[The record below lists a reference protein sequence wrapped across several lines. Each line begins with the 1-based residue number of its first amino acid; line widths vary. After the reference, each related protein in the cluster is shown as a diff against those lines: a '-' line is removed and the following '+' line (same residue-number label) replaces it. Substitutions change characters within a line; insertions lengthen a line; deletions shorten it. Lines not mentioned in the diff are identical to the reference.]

1 MREILKK
8 KKTLIC
14 AIALVIGIFG
24 TTATFAVIKA
34 TTNTVTNTFEA
45 GDVKTRIDEEV
56 DPTVEK
62 NSTVK
67 KTPKITNEGKSDAF
81 VRARITISPEK
92 TDVTLLAGT
101 WNGKNFTKTSEALKG
116 NKNALF
122 DADDNGYGWYLA
134 DDGWYY
140 YNTPIA
146 KGKSTETLFDAVKV
160 GKVDKNFDITIYQ
173 EAVYSGGYKAGDTV
187 ELDIIKAAFD
197 AVEDSSN

>member
-34 TTNTVTNTFEA
+34 TTNAVTNTFEA

-56 DPTVEK
+56 DPTVTK
-62 NSTVK
+62 DSTVK

-92 TDVTLLAGT
+92 TKVKLLVGT
-101 WNGKNFTKTSEALKG
+101 WKDKNFTSKGEALKG
-116 NKNALF
+116 NKNDLF
-122 DADDNGYGWYLA
+122 DADGNGYGWYLA

-146 KGKSTETLFDAVKV
+146 NGKSTETLFDAVEV
-160 GKVDKNFDITIYQ
+160 GDVDKNFDITIYQ
-173 EAVYSGGYKAGDTV
+173 EAVYSGGYNAGDKV
-187 ELDIIKAAFD
+187 NLDIIKAAFD
-197 AVEDSSN
+197 AVNASSN

>member
-45 GDVKTRIDEEV
+45 GEVKTHIDEDV
-56 DPTVEK
+56 DPTVK

-67 KTPKITNEGKSDAF
+67 KTPKITNDGKSDAF
-81 VRARITISPEK
+81 VRARITISPKE
-92 TDVTLLAGT
+92 TDVTLLFGT
-101 WNGKNFTKTSEALKG
+101 WNGENFTSNGEALKG
-116 NKNALF
+116 NENALF
-122 DADDNGYGWYLA
+122 DPNHDEYGWYLA
-134 DDGWYY
+134 GDGWYY

-146 KGKSTETLFDAVKV
+146 KGKSTDTLFDAVKV

-173 EAVYSGGYKAGDTV
+173 EAVYSGGYNAGDKV
-187 ELDIIKAAFD
+187 DLDIIKAAFD
-197 AVEDSSN
+197 AVNDSSN

>member
-45 GDVKTRIDEEV
+45 GEVKTRIDEEV
-56 DPTVEK
+56 DPTVTK
-62 NSTVK
+62 YSTVK

-92 TDVTLLAGT
+92 TNVTLLAGT
-101 WNGKNFTKTSEALKG
+101 WNGENFTETSKALKG
-116 NKNALF
+116 KENDLF
-122 DADDNGYGWYLA
+122 DADDDGFGWYLA
-134 DDGWYY
+134 ADGWYY

-146 KGKSTETLFDAVKV
+146 KGKSTDTLFDAVKV
-160 GKVDKNFDITIYQ
+160 GDVDKNFDITIYQ
-173 EAVYSGGYKAGDTV
+173 EAVYSGGYNAGQTVDLDT
-187 ELDIIKAAFD
+187 IKAAFD
-197 AVEDSSN
+197 AVNASSN

>member
-45 GDVKTRIDEEV
+45 GDVKTRIDEDV
-56 DPTVEK
+56 DPTVKK

-92 TDVTLLAGT
+92 TAVTLLAGT
-101 WNGKNFTKTSEALKG
+101 WKDKNFTSNGEALKG

-122 DADDNGYGWYLA
+122 DADGNGYGWYLA

-146 KGKSTETLFDAVKV
+146 KGESTDTLFDAVKV
-160 GKVDKNFDITIYQ
+160 GNVDKNFDITIYQ
-173 EAVYSGGYKAGDTV
+173 EAVYSGGYNAGEEVD
-187 ELDIIKAAFD
+187 LNIIKAAFD
-197 AVEDSSN
+197 AVDGSSN

>member
-45 GDVKTRIDEEV
+45 GDVKTRIDEDV

-62 NSTVK
+62 NSKVK

-101 WNGKNFTKTSEALKG
+101 WNGKNFTKTGEALKG
-116 NKNALF
+116 T
-122 DADDNGYGWYLA
+122 DGNGYGWYLA

-146 KGKSTETLFDAVKV
+146 KDNSTDTLFDAVEV
-160 GKVDKNFDITIYQ
+160 RDVDKNFDITIYQ
-173 EAVYSGGYKAGDTV
+173 EAVYSGGYNAGQTV
-187 ELDIIKAAFD
+187 NLDIIKAAFD
-197 AVEDSSN
+197 AVNVSSN

>member
-34 TTNTVTNTFEA
+34 TTNTVTNTFDA
-45 GDVKTRIDEEV
+45 GDVKTRIDEDV
-56 DPTVEK
+56 DPKVE

-101 WNGKNFTKTSEALKG
+101 WKDKNFTSKCEALKG
-116 NKNALF
+116 DKNALF
-122 DADDNGYGWYLA
+122 DANDNGYGWFLA

-146 KGKSTETLFDAVKV
+146 KEESTETLFDAVKV
-160 GKVDKNFDITIYQ
+160 GNVDKNFDITIYQ
-173 EAVYSGGYKAGDTV
+173 EAVYSGGYNAGQTVDLDT
-187 ELDIIKAAFD
+187 IKAAFD
-197 AVEDSSN
+197 AVNASSN

>member
-45 GDVKTRIDEEV
+45 GDVQTRIDEDV
-56 DPTVEK
+56 DPTVKK

-81 VRARITISPEK
+81 VRARITISPKK
-92 TDVTLLAGT
+92 TDVTLLVGT
-101 WNGKNFTKTSEALKG
+101 WDGKNFTKTGEALNG
-116 NKNALF
+116 NET
-122 DADDNGYGWYLA
+122 DSDGHGWYLA
-134 DDGWYY
+134 ADGWYY

-146 KGKSTETLFDAVKV
+146 KGESTDTLFDAVKV
-160 GKVDKNFDITIYQ
+160 GNVDKNFDITIYQ
-173 EAVYSGGYKAGDTV
+173 EAVYSGGYNAGEIVNLDT
-187 ELDIIKAAFD
+187 IKATFD
-197 AVEDSSN
+197 AVDDSSN

>member
-34 TTNTVTNTFEA
+34 TTNTVTNTFDA
-45 GDVKTRIDEEV
+45 GEVKTRIDEEV
-56 DPTVEK
+56 DPTVTK
-62 NSTVK
+62 YSTVK

-81 VRARITISPEK
+81 VRARITISPKK

-101 WNGKNFTKTSEALKG
+101 WNGKNFTKTGEALKG
-116 NKNALF
+116 DKNALF
-122 DADDNGYGWYLA
+122 DADDNGFGWYLA

-146 KGKSTETLFDAVKV
+146 KEESTDTLFDAVKV
-160 GKVDKNFDITIYQ
+160 GNVDKNFDITIYQ
-173 EAVYSGGYKAGDTV
+173 EAVYSGGYKAGEKVD
-187 ELDIIKAAFD
+187 LDIIKAAFD
-197 AVEDSSN
+197 AVNASSN